1 VVNSINSAIII
12 FSVNLSIEQLHT
24 EIIFN
29 NIMFCKTTD
38 NLNIYFEVQGNENAK
53 ETIVFLNGLSQST
66 VAWILTTPHFKNDY
80 KIVLIDF
87 IFQGQSDKTGEWRSF
102 DAHANDVI
110 SVLDFL
116 KIDKAIIAGLSYG
129 SLVAQ
134 NLGVNHSNRISKLIL
149 MSTFAVK
156 TPYYEAIEL
165 SWWRALEFGG
175 YGLMLDIMLPSV
187 LSEGYFKNPLI
198 PIDMMKAARQE
209 ANEDKQALFQ
219 LMRATKERPDY
230 RPELKKITVPTIVI
244 QGEKDSLFPV
254 HMAKEVADSIPN
266 CQLVVIPF
274 AGHTLNLEAIPQ
286 MVAAMKDFMS

>member
-1 VVNSINSAIII
+1 
-12 FSVNLSIEQLHT
+12 
-24 EIIFN
+24 
-29 NIMFCKTTD
+29 MFCKTTD

-53 ETIVFLNGLSQST
+53 ETLVFLNGLSQST
-66 VAWILTTPHFKNDY
+66 VSWILSTPHFKNDY

-87 IFQGQSDKTGEWRSF
+87 IFQGQSDKTGEWRNF
-102 DAHANDVI
+102 DVHSRDVI
-110 SVLDFL
+110 SVLDTL
-116 KIDKAIIAGLSYG
+116 KIDKAIIVGLSYG

-134 NLGVNHSNRISKLIL
+134 YLGVHYGNRISKLLL

-175 YGLMLDIMLPSV
+175 YGLMLDIMLPTV

-198 PIDMMKAARQE
+198 PIDMMKQARQE
-209 ANEDKQALFQ
+209 ANEDKQALFK

-230 RPELKKITVPTIVI
+230 RPELKKITVPTIII
-244 QGEKDSLFPV
+244 QGEKDTLFPV
-254 HMAKEVADSIPN
+254 HMAQEVADSIPN
-266 CQLVVIPF
+266 SKLVVIPF

-286 MVAAMKDFMS
+286 MVKAMKEFISAI